1 MNESFI
7 HAIRAL
13 TSSSAVVKSKVG
25 RIRELLPEIE
35 HAQQSG
41 VQLAHIAMTLNTLGF
56 EGMNLKCLQN
66 LLYQARKAKKPHTTK
81 TRVQLIPSVI
91 GNHNSIG
98 IAEGISADSIL
109 EEARKSMQSKPA
121 ASSITLSLLRSQPT
135 KSKTERK

>member
-1 MNESFI
+1 MNEQFTD
-7 HAIRAL
+7 AIRKFA
-13 TSSSAVVKSKVG
+13 SSSAITKSKVG
-25 RIRELLPEIE
+25 RIRELMPEIIL
-35 HAQQSG
+35 AQQAGVRLADIARILSG
-41 VQLAHIAMTLNTLGF
+41 MGF
-56 EGMNLKCLQN
+56 EGMNIKCLQN
-66 LLYQARKAKKPHTTK
+66 LLYQARKVKKLHSK
-81 TRVQLIPSVI
+81 KAMVQLIPPVI